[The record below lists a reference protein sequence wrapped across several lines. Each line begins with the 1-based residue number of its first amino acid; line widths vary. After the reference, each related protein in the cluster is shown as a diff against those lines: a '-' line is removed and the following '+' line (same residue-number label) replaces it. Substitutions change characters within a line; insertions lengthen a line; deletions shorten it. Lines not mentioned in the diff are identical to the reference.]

1 MKKSQRTI
9 DAKSPLL
16 ALTFVS
22 VCAVFS
28 NIQLTVALKANA
40 ELFMFISVVIA
51 ASVLALCKPAAVKGF
66 TSQTIIAQCILVI
79 AMSTLR
85 FLVGDLI
92 EPVWTLTCLT
102 LITTLIS
109 QAVADAKLIFP
120 TVVEVMAYK
129 ATEIE

>member
-9 DAKSPLL
+9 DSKSPLL
-16 ALTFVS
+16 ALTLVS

-28 NIQLTVALKANA
+28 NIQLTVAFKANA
-40 ELFMFISVVIA
+40 ELFMFLSVVIA
-51 ASVLALCKPAAVKGF
+51 ASVLALCKPTGVKGF
-66 TSQTIIAQCILVI
+66 TSQTIVAQCILVI

-85 FLVGDLI
+85 FLVGELI
-92 EPVWTLTCLT
+92 EPVWTVTCLT

-109 QAVADAKLIFP
+109 KAVAETKLIFP

-129 ATEIE
+129 ATKIE